1 MQPLEDAKQVFR
13 IGHLET
19 SPVVGDEVVGLG
31 GLLVRTEFNA
41 SLRSPSRE
49 LPCVAQQ
56 VVKQDGQQPAV
67 SALYQSICD
76 KKLCLSLRLHPLQ
89 PCGGASGQT
98 AQIDLLMPNFALGHA
113 CKRQQALD

>member
-1 MQPLEDAKQVFR
+1 MQPVEDAKQLFR

-19 SPVVGDEVVGLG
+19 SPVVADEVVGLAV
-31 GLLVRTEFNA
+31 LLVTTEFNA

-98 AQIDLLMPNFALGHA
+98 PPIAFLMPNFAFVHA
-113 CKRQQALD
+113 CDRRH